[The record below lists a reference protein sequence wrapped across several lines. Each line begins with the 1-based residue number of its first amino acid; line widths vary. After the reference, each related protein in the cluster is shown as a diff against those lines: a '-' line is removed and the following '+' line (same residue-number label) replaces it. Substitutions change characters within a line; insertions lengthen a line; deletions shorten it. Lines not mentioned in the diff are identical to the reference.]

1 MKKKIKKKILKNF
14 FRIDNRL
21 FELNTQ
27 LKHELNE
34 VKLNN
39 QKLAQDNIELLKST
53 PAGLAGAGAAGTSG
67 VSSLSAGLVGSD
79 KLRALEEQLF
89 KTKDEVIDL
98 QKKLV
103 DVSLSLKGEG
113 KG

>member
-1 MKKKIKKKILKNF
+1 MKL
-14 FRIDNRL
+14 
-21 FELNTQ
+21 
-27 LKHELNE
+27 H
-34 VKLNN
+34 N

-53 PAGLAGAGAAGTSG
+53 PGGAAGNPG
-67 VSSLSAGLVGSD
+67 VSLGAGLVGSE

-103 DVSLSLKGEG
+103 DVSLSLNEFYKA
-113 KG
+113 KN